1 MKIVYIYVVFL
12 CTELPINSKQ
22 EINSRLDHKKLMTVG
37 RANAQSQTT
46 CDSWMS
52 SLCRLQSLPLLLL
65 LCSLIPRLQT
75 YTRLSN
81 IDCEIQKQIMTIIP
95 SQR

>member
-52 SLCRLQSLPLLLL
+52 SLCRLQSLPFCFYFARSFPDFKLTLDY
-65 LCSLIPRLQT
+65 LI
-75 YTRLSN
+75 
-81 IDCEIQKQIMTIIP
+81 
-95 SQR
+95 